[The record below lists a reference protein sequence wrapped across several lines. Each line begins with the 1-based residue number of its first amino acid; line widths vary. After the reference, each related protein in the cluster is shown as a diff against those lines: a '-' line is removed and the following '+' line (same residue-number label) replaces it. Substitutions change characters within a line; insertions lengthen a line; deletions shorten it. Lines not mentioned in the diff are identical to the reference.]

1 MDTYSI
7 NPVSIIDEAIDL
19 STRLTGTAFPVSIF
33 PNKIQR
39 IIREVHECHNYPTDY
54 IAAAI
59 LTAIAVGIGNTHLAQ
74 IKQGWTES
82 PILYMALIGRP
93 GANKSHPL
101 SFAMKP
107 FLDYDYRQNQE
118 FEKALAKYDE
128 LMSMSRKE
136 RAESGSEQFPQ
147 EPIRKRFLI
156 SDVTPEGLS
165 LIHAQNKRG
174 LCLWAD
180 ELSAWFKNFNR
191 YNNGSEE
198 QFWLSVFSAKT
209 TISDRKNAKSSIF
222 IKRPYISVI
231 GTIQKK
237 ILSELA
243 KGERSS
249 NGFIDRIL
257 FVMPNLQQ
265 KARWNDKELPENI
278 EQEWNA
284 IIDKLIQQEYAL
296 NEFGEIE
303 PHILFFT
310 EEAKKRLYEWQHH
323 FSELCDRETND
334 TIVSIYCKLEIY
346 IIRFC
351 LIIQLARWTCGE
363 CDKTYI
369 DLLTVE
375 RAIKLTEYFKESA
388 LSVQNILNENALNSQ
403 QQAIVNLLP
412 PAFTTA
418 QAIQIAEQNG
428 MKERTLVIDSLS
440 KTYAM
445 TGWRIGYAAGPEEL
459 IRNMIKLQE
468 NVSACAATPCQV
480 AAIEALEGSQDHLKY
495 MVEQYRLRRDYVIQ
509 RIAEIPGLSC
519 HTPAGTFYAFINI
532 SRLGMPCEEFA
543 MKLLEEKQVVVVPG
557 TAFGDFGE
565 GYIRLSYAT
574 SMECLEQGLEALEEF
589 VRAHAAQGDRA

>member
-1 MDTYSI
+1 MNMETSKLTAEG
-7 NPVSIIDEAIDL
+7 IIGEAVRIGAKM
-19 STRLTGTAFPVSIF
+19 SGGEFPIEIF
-33 PNKIQR
+33 PIRIQR
-39 IIREVHECHNYPTDY
+39 IISSLHDCQGYPVDY
-54 IAAAI
+54 VAAAI
-59 LTAIAVGIGNTHLAQ
+59 LAAIAVGIGNSHLVQ
-74 IKQGWTES
+74 VKRNWLES

-101 SFAMKP
+101 SFAFQP
-107 FLDYDYRQNQE
+107 FIEHDYCQNQE
-118 FEKALAKYDE
+118 YQKLYAEYERTL
-128 LMSMSRKE
+128 SMSKKE
-136 RAESGSEQFPQ
+136 HIEAGLDEFPQ
-147 EPIRKRFLI
+147 APMRRRFLV
-156 SDVTPEGLS
+156 SDITPEGLS
-165 LIHAQNKRG
+165 LIHAQNPRG
-174 LCLWAD
+174 LCLWSD

-198 QFWLSVFSAKT
+198 QFWLSVFNAKP

-278 EQEWNA
+278 EQEWNG
-284 IIDKLIQQEYAL
+284 IIGKLIQQEYAL

-303 PHILFFT
+303 PQILLFT
-310 EEAKKRLYEWQHH
+310 EDAKRRLYEWQHH

-363 CDKTYI
+363 CDKTCI

-388 LSVQNILNENALNSQ
+388 LNVQNVLNENTHNSQ
-403 QQAIVNLLP
+403 QQTKVNLLP
-412 PAFTTA
+412 PSFTTA

-428 MKERTLVIDSLS
+428 MKERTFQRFLNDNIGTLFRKEKHGEYS
-440 KTYAM
+440 K
-445 TGWRIGYAAGPEEL
+445 
-459 IRNMIKLQE
+459 
-468 NVSACAATPCQV
+468 
-480 AAIEALEGSQDHLKY
+480 
-495 MVEQYRLRRDYVIQ
+495 
-509 RIAEIPGLSC
+509 
-519 HTPAGTFYAFINI
+519 IN
-532 SRLGMPCEEFA
+532 P
-543 MKLLEEKQVVVVPG
+543 
-557 TAFGDFGE
+557 
-565 GYIRLSYAT
+565 
-574 SMECLEQGLEALEEF
+574 
-589 VRAHAAQGDRA
+589 

>member
-7 NPVSIIDEAIDL
+7 NPASIIDEAVDL
-19 STRLTGTAFPVSIF
+19 SMRLTGTDFPVSIF
-33 PNKIQR
+33 PTRIQR
-39 IIREVHECHNYPTDY
+39 IISEVHECHNYPTDY

-59 LTAIAVGIGNTHLAQ
+59 LTALAVGIGNTHLVQ
-74 IKQGWTES
+74 IKQGWVES
-82 PILYMALIGRP
+82 PILYIALIGRP

-147 EPIRKRFLI
+147 EPIRKRFLVSDVTPEGLSLI
-156 SDVTPEGLS
+156 HAVGIGNTHLVQIKQGWVESPILYIALIGRPGANKSHPLSFAMKPFLDYDYRQNQEFEKALAKYDELMSMSRKERAESGSEQFPQEPIRKRFLVSDVTPEGLS

-209 TISDRKNAKSSIF
+209 TMSDRKNAKSSIF

-231 GTIQKK
+231 GTIQNK
-237 ILSELA
+237 ILNELA

-265 KARWNDKELPENI
+265 KARWNDKELPEDI

-284 IIDKLIQQEYAL
+284 IIDKLIQSECHL
-296 NEFGEIE
+296 NEHGEIE
-303 PHILFFT
+303 PQILFFS
-310 EEAKKRLYEWQHH
+310 EDAKKRLYEWQHH

-363 CDKTYI
+363 CDKTCI

-388 LSVQNILNENALNSQ
+388 LNVQNVLNENTLNSQ
-403 QQAIVNLLP
+403 QQTIVNLLP
-412 PAFTTA
+412 PSFTTA
-418 QAIQIAEQNG
+418 QAMQIAEQNG
-428 MKERTLVIDSLS
+428 MKERTFQRFLNDNIGTLFRKEKHGEYS
-440 KTYAM
+440 KTN
-445 TGWRIGYAAGPEEL
+445 P
-459 IRNMIKLQE
+459 
-468 NVSACAATPCQV
+468 
-480 AAIEALEGSQDHLKY
+480 
-495 MVEQYRLRRDYVIQ
+495 
-509 RIAEIPGLSC
+509 
-519 HTPAGTFYAFINI
+519 
-532 SRLGMPCEEFA
+532 
-543 MKLLEEKQVVVVPG
+543 
-557 TAFGDFGE
+557 
-565 GYIRLSYAT
+565 
-574 SMECLEQGLEALEEF
+574 
-589 VRAHAAQGDRA
+589 